1 MRLLF
6 LCSNCLVL
14 TSTLCAKMPQDEI
27 HVYLSRHNIKE
38 FQDFNLGP
46 EQVSLWEETEKEPLV
61 SSAEKL
67 EDGWKNLT

>member
-1 MRLLF
+1 
-6 LCSNCLVL
+6 
-14 TSTLCAKMPQDEI
+14 MPQDEI
-27 HVYLSRHNIKE
+27 HVYLSRHNILE

-46 EQVSLWEETEKEPLV
+46 EQVLLWEETEKEPLV